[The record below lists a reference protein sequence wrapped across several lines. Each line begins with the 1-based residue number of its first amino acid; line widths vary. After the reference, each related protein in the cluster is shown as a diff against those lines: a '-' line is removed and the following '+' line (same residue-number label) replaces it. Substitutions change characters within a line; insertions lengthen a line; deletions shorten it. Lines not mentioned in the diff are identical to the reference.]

1 MRVAIAAVRT
11 GAVAPAAR
19 DDAAGRFGVGDAV
32 GFVDDELVAWGATA
46 PTLEAVLAALA
57 ADAELV
63 TCIAG
68 EGAPLD
74 GEAIAAL
81 APVGVELELEDGGQP
96 SYWWLLER
104 RVAPAL
110 GLPRGVCGAARRL
123 LPHRAEGRRGARPAR
138 AAPSVVER
146 VLQGDACRPSLLTC
160 GARSHTSQAVFGSR
174 PRRRTTARGRA
185 ARVRFPR

>member
-32 GFVDDELVAWGATA
+32 GFVEDELVAWGETA
-46 PTLEAVLAALA
+46 PTLEAVLTALA

-81 APVGVELELEDGGQP
+81 APAG
-96 SYWWLLER
+96 R
-104 RVAPAL
+104 
-110 GLPRGVCGAARRL
+110 AR
-123 LPHRAEGRRGARPAR
+123 
-138 AAPSVVER
+138 
-146 VLQGDACRPSLLTC
+146 
-160 GARSHTSQAVFGSR
+160 
-174 PRRRTTARGRA
+174 ARGRRPA
-185 ARVRFPR
+185 VHWWLRAESRRSGGSVLARCCGRRHRPRY